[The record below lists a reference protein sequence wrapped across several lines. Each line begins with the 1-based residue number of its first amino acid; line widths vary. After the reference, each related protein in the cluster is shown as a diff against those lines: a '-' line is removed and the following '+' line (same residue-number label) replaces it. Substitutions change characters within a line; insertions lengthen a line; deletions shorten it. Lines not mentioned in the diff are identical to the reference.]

1 LGNNPDS
8 SANSLLDQKLS
19 EYHIGYRAFAREV
32 LETLPNIKTVAD
44 A

>member
-1 LGNNPDS
+1 MGNNPDS
-8 SANSLLDQKLS
+8 SANRLHGQKLS

-32 LETLPNIKTVAD
+32 LETLPNIKTVAG